1 MNEAEFFG
9 SYLVNFILLN
19 PDLRHMDDKNLAAAT
34 GLELDQLFVAME
46 WAVQNDLIAIDEN
59 GRVH

>member
-19 PDLRHMDDKNLAAAT
+19 PDLRSLDDKNLAAAT

-46 WAVQNDLIAIDEN
+46 WAVQNDLIAFDET